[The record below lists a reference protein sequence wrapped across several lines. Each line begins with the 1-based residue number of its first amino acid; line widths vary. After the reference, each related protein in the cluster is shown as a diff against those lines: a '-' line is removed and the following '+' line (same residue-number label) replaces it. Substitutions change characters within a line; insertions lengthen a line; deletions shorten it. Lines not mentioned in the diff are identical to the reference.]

1 MLKDFFTTLG
11 TGALDKVLH
20 AVLVLVIGLL
30 IIRVVTKLLQGG
42 LEKSHLEKAAHSLI
56 LSLAK
61 VAMYILLGLSVASS
75 LGIDVTGIVA
85 LASVL
90 TLAVSLSLQNMLT
103 NVIGG
108 FTILSTH
115 PFHSGD
121 YVEIAG
127 QSGTVQEI
135 NMTYTRLATFDNKL
149 ISIPNSA
156 VVAAQIV
163 NYSAADTRRVDIPV
177 SDWGIDFLVSSANK
191 CIQGVPGFSFI
202 LCRRDKLLSSEGK
215 ARSLSLDLLDQWKG
229 MEKDGKWRFTSPT
242 HVVLAFSKALD
253 ELEAEGGIPARHR
266 RYAENNRLLIEKMRA
281 MGFAPYIDGSRQG
294 PIITTFFYPAGVP
307 FQFSE
312 FYTYIKERGYVL
324 YPGKL
329 TDADTFRV
337 GNIGE
342 IYPEDIEKLASIIA
356 GFLAAHKEEI
366 A

>member
-1 MLKDFFTTLG
+1 
-11 TGALDKVLH
+11 
-20 AVLVLVIGLL
+20 
-30 IIRVVTKLLQGG
+30 
-42 LEKSHLEKAAHSLI
+42 
-56 LSLAK
+56 
-61 VAMYILLGLSVASS
+61 
-75 LGIDVTGIVA
+75 
-85 LASVL
+85 
-90 TLAVSLSLQNMLT
+90 
-103 NVIGG
+103 
-108 FTILSTH
+108 
-115 PFHSGD
+115 
-121 YVEIAG
+121 
-127 QSGTVQEI
+127 
-135 NMTYTRLATFDNKL
+135 
-149 ISIPNSA
+149 
-156 VVAAQIV
+156 
-163 NYSAADTRRVDIPV
+163 
-177 SDWGIDFLVSSANK
+177 
-191 CIQGVPGFSFI
+191 
-202 LCRRDKLLSSEGK
+202 
-215 ARSLSLDLLDQWKG
+215 

-253 ELEAEGGIPARHR
+253 ELAQEGGIPARSR
-266 RYAENNRLLIEKMRA
+266 RYTENNRLLIEKMRA

>member
-1 MLKDFFTTLG
+1 MLKDFFTALG
-11 TGALDKVLH
+11 TGALNKVLH

-75 LGIDVTGIVA
+75 LDIDVTGIVA

-177 SDWGIDFLVSSANK
+177 SASYDAPTQKVIDALVLAGTMDNVLLTPAPSACVSSYGDSAIAYTLRVWVKPEDYWDEYFALTQRALLASLKDARN
-191 CIQGVPGFSFI
+191 QYLN
-202 LCRRDKLLSSEGK
+202 LCRREEKILFRPDPACQGRLRRAGHHHDLPPSE
-215 ARSLSLDLLDQWKG
+215 R
-229 MEKDGKWRFTSPT
+229 TS
-242 HVVLAFSKALD
+242 
-253 ELEAEGGIPARHR
+253 G
-266 RYAENNRLLIEKMRA
+266 
-281 MGFAPYIDGSRQG
+281 
-294 PIITTFFYPAGVP
+294 
-307 FQFSE
+307 
-312 FYTYIKERGYVL
+312 
-324 YPGKL
+324 
-329 TDADTFRV
+329 
-337 GNIGE
+337 
-342 IYPEDIEKLASIIA
+342 
-356 GFLAAHKEEI
+356 
-366 A
+366 